1 MQNQCYLTGLRPGED
16 SIRQP
21 ATRCFAIAA
30 LIGLFLASTSAM
42 AQPVPAAPTQK
53 AKGGFMVPKAVLLR
67 KTTPAEE
74 RAHAIWTLRA
84 ALNVGALQCQY
95 SPFLRTVKN
104 YNDILRQHSG
114 EMARAQATM
123 VGHFRR
129 HDGARALNSF
139 DQYTTRTYNS
149 FSTLDAQYSFCEAVG
164 TAGRRLLAQQRGSLG
179 EGAVALNPALRAA
192 LSEPPPLPP
201 FDLSAL
207 NGFAVPTLIMAPEV
221 EERRRRRR

>member
-1 MQNQCYLTGLRPGED
+1 ML
-16 SIRQP
+16 
-21 ATRCFAIAA
+21 
-30 LIGLFLASTSAM
+30 LASASAVA
-42 AQPVPAAPTQK
+42 AQPVPLAAPSGTVP
-53 AKGGFMVPKAVLLR
+53 AAGSELARPKGGFMVTTSVILR
-67 KTTPAEE
+67 KTRPAEAS
-74 RAHAIWTLRA
+74 AHAIWTLRA

-104 YNDILRQHSG
+104 YNEMLRHHSG
-114 EMARAQATM
+114 DLARAQSTM

-164 TAGRRLLAQQRGSLG
+164 SAGRKLLLKQRGTLG
-179 EGAVALNPALRAA
+179 DAAVELNPALRAA
-192 LSEPPPLPP
+192 LSQPPPLPA
-201 FDLSAL
+201 FDLSVL
-207 NGFAVPTLIMAPEV
+207 NGYAVPILVMEPEV